1 MANEYTMLFTR
12 DRREECVHIHVRRK
26 LMMLVVKRERERDE
40 EETGEKNFAQRDLT
54 QTKPEERVN
63 HGQRTS

>member
-1 MANEYTMLFTR
+1 MCTYTCKKKT
-12 DRREECVHIHVRRK
+12 DDVSSEK
-26 LMMLVVKRERERDE
+26 RDE
-40 EETGEKNFAQRDLT
+40 EETGEENFAQRDLT

>member
-1 MANEYTMLFTR
+1 MLFTR
-12 DRREECVHIHVRRK
+12 DRRGMCTYTCKKKTDDVSSEK
-26 LMMLVVKRERERDE
+26 RDE
-40 EETGEKNFAQRDLT
+40 EETGEENFAQRDLT